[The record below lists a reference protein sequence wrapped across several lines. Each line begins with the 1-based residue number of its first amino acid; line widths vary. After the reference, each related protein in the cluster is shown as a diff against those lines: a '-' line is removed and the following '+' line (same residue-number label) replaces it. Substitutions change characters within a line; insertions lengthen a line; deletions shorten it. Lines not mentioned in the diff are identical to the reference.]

1 MKRPLALVILL
12 ALAVVSVAQ
21 AQDGPS
27 TNVPTPDPAT
37 AAPSATTG
45 PVVTPPPQEAPPVPS
60 PAPAASAA
68 MTSGPATDAISPALP
83 GSSLASPT
91 SSAGAADDIDDI
103 RPPFFYLHSWFWLWM
118 TLLALALIAL
128 AIGLWLWFRPLRAL
142 RAKSAYDLAL
152 EKLERARALLD
163 PQNPEPYAVAVSE
176 AIRHYLGQ
184 RFATPSSR
192 RTTEE
197 FLRQMETD
205 TASPLA
211 EHRDLLRGFLEACDL
226 VKFAHYQPGLE
237 ELEEVQ
243 QRAVT
248 FVTATKPVEQDGA
261 KAAGARPSAPVLTP
275 ANGGRP

>member
-27 TNVPTPDPAT
+27 TNVPTPDPAA
-37 AAPSATTG
+37 AAPSATTD
-45 PVVTPPPQEAPPVPS
+45 PVVIPPPQNAS
-60 PAPAASAA
+60 PAPAAA
-68 MTSGPATDAISPALP
+68 MTSGPAASSISPTLP
-83 GSSLASPT
+83 GSSLGAPPT
-91 SSAGAADDIDDI
+91 NSAGPTDDIYDI
-103 RPPFFYLHSWFWLWM
+103 RPPFFYLHSWFWLWIA
-118 TLLALALIAL
+118 LLAVALIAL
-128 AIGLWLWFRPLRAL
+128 LIGLWLWFKPLRTL

-176 AIRHYLGQ
+176 AVRSYLGQ
-184 RFATPSSR
+184 RFAAPSSR

-205 TASPLA
+205 PASPLA

-237 ELEEVQ
+237 ELEQVQ

-248 FVTATKPVEQDGA
+248 FVTATKPVEQDGT
-261 KAAGARPSAPVLTP
+261 KATGPRPIAPVLAAT
-275 ANGGRP
+275 NGGRP